1 MGHCQ
6 WELYIKNGD
15 AMFQG
20 IMRIAQGIWINNGE
34 YKYIMMLIMGIA
46 QGIIYSLWIQIPSE
60 RKCLG
65 HNAL

>member
-34 YKYIMMLIMGIA
+34 YIYNDVNNGNSPGNYIFPLD
-46 QGIIYSLWIQIPSE
+46 S
-60 RKCLG
+60 
-65 HNAL
+65 NTF